1 MVDLSWLP
9 AADEK
14 KENDPLSFLPK
25 KGDAAQSAIDIG
37 SRMDPDAEA
46 RRQTLVEETG
56 APMPLVRQQEDKI
69 LKLRDKPT
77 INDLA
82 DSPRTRA
89 FFESL
94 PNAAV
99 AHDDHKSLT
108 RLEKLWDDLG
118 RGKGAM
124 PYLREIGGNI
134 KKSWGVGKQ
143 TVELGKMYNQKLTNI
158 MRGERDPLLEYQIGV
173 YNRQLKA
180 SPEDENVFESIL
192 TGGTEMSPLVIDS
205 IIQGQAYGLEFGAIA
220 FGVGM
225 AVNPPMARKL
235 ATKFYTGGVK
245 FGMLRNIFMIE
256 SGLAFKEFEGI
267 QDENGVPLDPKIAGI
282 AALTVGAANA
292 TLEQWGLSQIPGA
305 DRVLGRVGKSQVA
318 LALKSPTVRKAL
330 MRVAGKYA
338 WGISAN
344 AMQEA
349 AQEATVIIA
358 REIAKETSNKLN
370 DTNFRYTAEDLGPR
384 MWESFKEGAAG
395 AAFLGV
401 PGSAVNLSI
410 DVGRSAVTQDF
421 KEASV
426 KFNQAINESKILK
439 RSPAATKRFLD
450 MLGAG
455 DDVYIDS
462 VFYQSDPGKAAPIL
476 EKLGVTPEKAQEAID
491 NGHDIPVGYSV
502 LNTKLS
508 PEEYNTVIDDV
519 KPAPGALTTRD
530 VNAIDLNKEVE
541 KVSGQLEDERK
552 TRLAVSRETARIR
565 KEGIRAGYSPQ
576 EMKDHT
582 DSLKRFAEYAGYDQ
596 QQTIDFLKKPKLR
609 RATGP
614 SPGAM
619 AQEGKVSIDTPEFKT
634 WFGKSKVVDETGAPL
649 QVYHGTLKGFDA
661 FKLSDAGTMIDRALG
676 THLAEDPNLT
686 NAFSIG
692 GYVFE
697 SDSAI
702 SDTPEASW
710 YREKGEIKQD
720 GIIAIEFDDGRV
732 EAWDEKKHGPIW
744 KIRGRKDAR
753 LKMLKP
759 GGRVMP
765 LYVRIENPI
774 IVDNKPN
781 EWDQIAVAKEI
792 ADVVFQ
798 EDRQLFIDQAMRNI
812 GYQTEEIAGKIWD
825 DIKSG
830 KGYNYY
836 DDVMIYNFKEFVDN
850 HSALLNWINPGIV
863 REKLK
868 AAGYDG
874 VIYNNTSPT
883 ETVNIQSAKSYIV
896 IDPAQVKS
904 VFNTGAWSRE
914 TPDILFQADVTPI
927 FYSQLL
933 KFAEA
938 KWPARGRPA
947 ELLDLIDTWI
957 KKGEFKEEEVDF
969 IGLREEIKKKTGPIG
984 KKDII
989 AFIRNNQLDIDEV
1002 DIEKKEVPDFWDDES
1017 VWEDARER
1025 FQEDW
1030 SNGEFY
1036 DDYVRDA
1043 VDDEIR
1049 DAWDNPKHQI
1059 WTILIKDK
1067 SEYEEIHTDED
1078 GDIDDEAAFDEYEED
1093 VNSGLAYHE
1102 ILGDYEYELEEQAW
1116 DANLEYYMERAIE
1129 YAREQWE
1136 EEGEGS
1142 KFSEYNI
1149 QGGKEYTERLFI
1161 FNSPKMPP
1169 LPEYLKKDLAV
1180 LDNYRWRLITKYGD
1194 NWDRKLT
1201 PAEKAHLDY
1210 VEKKYEESKTA
1221 RNFLVSDKRFS
1232 QGHWDDYDNVI
1243 FHTRFDERIDEN
1255 GKKTLFIIELQSDWH
1270 KYGKREGFSDYINDV
1285 PEGWKIEKT
1294 EDLIARTT
1302 PTFFWHL
1309 RDEMGLSHAYTR
1321 AKPDM
1326 SFDEIKSKLLNK
1338 YNIDQAGGIPPAP
1351 LKKDWPMYIMKR
1363 MVRYAAEEGFDRIA
1377 LASGA
1382 VQLKIYPGLQK
1393 DFRRLIYNSESGEI
1407 IAYPHDQRAEPVVKN
1422 APVKDVDLYIGKDAA
1437 DKLMAKSPDEYGW
1450 REISG
1455 NEFKLGGKGMRA
1467 FYDRGVPREMGNFF
1481 RKKKWGNP
1489 NTAIVG
1495 IETKDHP
1502 TGFEPVFSMEITEK
1516 MKEKAIGEGFPLFQK
1531 EGEGK
1536 PPRGALLIGNNQ
1548 YIIELF
1554 QKADRST
1561 IWHETAHIY
1570 FNEIKSAVESGAAPE
1585 RIAEDYRKIR
1595 TWLDLAEGEEF
1606 TTAHQ
1611 ETFAR
1616 GFEAYL
1622 WEGKAPN
1629 AEMAG
1634 VFQRF
1639 KTWLRSVYK
1648 RVQELNVTLNG
1659 DIRGVF
1665 DRMLTDGRRVEESA
1679 ILNGFTMPDKAHL
1692 DTLGVVAEDRN
1703 YMQRLIKQAY
1713 DKAEIAM
1720 VADRDKNRRAQMK
1733 KWRALVDQEI
1743 EEDPVYKFVD
1753 ALSGGE
1759 GLNRAIIAN
1768 EYGEDTVAKM
1778 PPRTVKAGGLN
1789 PAEGLPDMFASVD
1802 DMIEA
1807 LSNLPTKKE
1816 YKKMRLDALAASH
1829 DAKYMP
1835 VDYLASTK
1843 EFGAFYEIL
1852 AKYSDRDNR
1861 GVTPRKAFSS
1871 FAEKKMQTM
1880 KVRDAI
1886 NTGKYL
1892 AAMKKHSRLEADKA
1906 RQGKWDEAA
1915 DANEKMRM
1923 NYEFARQSIKHRK
1936 LVEKVQRRIKKIT
1949 ASKTIDEDYLDNI
1962 KILGTRFGLPAKV
1975 TTRKT
1980 KDIPG
1985 LAKLFETNELID
1997 TGGLFPDFIMSERET
2012 VDYRELTI
2020 DEFEDVWNAIRFL
2033 EVRGRAI
2040 KEGYLSDRSIT
2051 LKEVAGRIA
2060 GDMAGLNNLKVWEA
2074 NGAMEFLTDLERS
2087 YFAHLDSLP
2096 FVTMA
2101 MGGYQDLKVKGPRS
2115 FASKQITDRLSDAQ
2129 GREYLKFKEIWA
2141 QMLPHIHQLIKA
2153 RKRLAKTYG
2162 KKIMAPGA
2170 AIPEL
2175 LRRNGYTRGLTADQI
2190 FAIALNMGNEGNR
2203 ARLLKGYDTTEADIK
2218 AWTDVLEKKDWDAIQ
2233 GIWDTINSLYDE
2245 LNGVHRR
2252 VNGFS
2257 IKKVAADPFQTKFGE
2272 YPGGYYPAKYDFNL
2286 TGKGALK
2293 AAGFAEIEN
2302 LMSLQ
2307 SGEAIR
2313 MIPATKSGMTKER
2326 TGVTDMPLMLATNVA
2341 ASHIRDVVHYITHA
2355 EVVNDIDRITRHP
2368 LVIDEVQRHL
2378 GPKVYNMI
2386 RPALRHIARPARDY
2400 ESDIDRWVEVAR
2412 AHTTPF
2418 ILAINALVAAKQIFS
2433 LPGGMRDVGELN
2445 YIRGLSVFL
2454 TKRPSKII
2462 AEIYAMSNYMAERAK
2477 AFDRELMQQFTLL
2490 KPNARAVFFGGK
2502 AVTLEDIRNFG
2513 FAPIR
2518 LMDSLAVIP
2527 LWHGAYQR
2535 HMRETGIHEDS
2546 VKYADSIVRNSQ
2558 PSSQSMDFTAWQRLP
2573 GVPRFFSMFSTFTVG
2588 KYRQRF
2594 RAHYRAFASKKLTI
2608 GEYFHYLISDSF
2620 LPGLAMTTAVMMLQ
2634 GRDFED
2640 DEDLLAEIIKGTLSY
2655 TLLTGL
2661 PLVEGLF
2668 SAYGGPLDTPV
2679 SAGPDEFKNMI
2690 RYGFDLFNSKD
2701 DNDDVWE
2708 KLGWSVFH
2716 VISYALKVPVS
2727 KLVKKAISAEE
2738 DKKRKGVIKY
2748 IIPTPKRYQ

>member
-421 KEASV
+421 KEDSV

-596 QQTIDFLKKPKLR
+596 KQTIDFLKKPKLR

-649 QVYHGTLKGFDA
+649 QVYHGTHETGISA
-661 FKLSDAGTMIDRALG
+661 FEPDENGNIF
-676 THLAEDPNLT
+676 LT
-686 NAFSIG
+686 TSI
-692 GYVFE
+692 E
-697 SDSAI
+697 TA
-702 SDTPEASW
+702 AS
-710 YREKGEIKQD
+710 YGEQQ
-720 GIIAIEFDDGRV
+720 
-732 EAWDEKKHGPIW
+732 
-744 KIRGRKDAR
+744 
-753 LKMLKP
+753 
-759 GGRVMP
+759 MP
-765 LYVRIENPI
+765 LYVSMQNPLV
-774 IVDNKPN
+774 VD
-781 EWDQIAVAKEI
+781 AKGQSFK
-792 ADVVFQ
+792 DVIPSF
-798 EDRQLFIDQAMRNI
+798 
-812 GYQTEEIAGKIWD
+812 Y
-825 DIKSG
+825 
-830 KGYNYY
+830 
-836 DDVMIYNFKEFVDN
+836 VDE
-850 HSALLNWINPGIV
+850 A
-863 REKLK
+863 K
-868 AAGYDG
+868 AKGYDG
-874 VIYNNTSPT
+874 VI
-883 ETVNIQSAKSYIV
+883 VKNIRDDATYQYEGDTIV
-896 IDPAQVKS
+896 SWKPEQIKS
-904 VFNTGAWSRE
+904 VKNTGAWSRE
-914 TPDILFQADVTPI
+914 TPNILFQADVTDPEKT
-927 FYSQLL
+927 FYSQLRSAVESPKFSKNISAKEAIRTIENWTADMGEKKVGFL
-933 KFAEA
+933 KKDEVLWSGVLDWLA
-938 KWPARGRPA
+938 KKEGRVTKDMILNYLA
-947 ELLDLIDTWI
+947 DNAVEI
-957 KKGEFKEEEVDF
+957 
-969 IGLREEIKKKTGPIG
+969 EIKDI
-984 KKDII
+984 KD
-989 AFIRNNQLDIDEV
+989 FGE
-1002 DIEKKEVPDFWDDES
+1002 EKPDFWE
-1017 VWEDARER
+1017 
-1025 FQEDW
+1025 
-1030 SNGEFY
+1030 
-1036 DDYVRDA
+1036 
-1043 VDDEIR
+1043 
-1049 DAWDNPKHQI
+1049 
-1059 WTILIKDK
+1059 
-1067 SEYEEIHTDED
+1067 
-1078 GDIDDEAAFDEYEED
+1078 DEAAFDSAWESFTED
-1093 VNSGLAYHE
+1093 FNSGDFEDSYKDRVKE
-1102 ILGDYEYELEEQAW
+1102 IIKDAW
-1116 DANLEYYMERAIE
+1116 KDEDAEVWKNLSWTTKLEY
-1129 YAREQWE
+1129 
-1136 EEGEGS
+1136 
-1142 KFSEYNI
+1142 
-1149 QGGKEYTERLFI
+1149 
-1161 FNSPKMPP
+1161 
-1169 LPEYLKKDLAV
+1169 
-1180 LDNYRWRLITKYGD
+1180 LDNNDIEDDARQKFIDDVIEAGI
-1194 NWDRKLT
+1194 
-1201 PAEKAHLDY
+1201 
-1210 VEKKYEESKTA
+1210 KTA
-1221 RNFLVSDKRFS
+1221 RNEISYAWADPGTYFKIWDQIQGDKEAYLMEY
-1232 QGHWDDYDNVI
+1232 GNAEAA
-1243 FHTRFDERIDEN
+1243 FDEFEEDVKQLDIQSILGMDKYDEIRDEIWENVAHEYLSRAVEDAEENWLAANTEGETKWEQYTVKGPHEDYQEILFIWDKNLEDAYVKKSHWNDIENFFAHARIDRRKTVD
-1255 GKKTLFIIELQSDWH
+1255 GKNILFINEMQSDWEADLKDEGEKGKWKVFLDRELYGMYDNADDARAVRDRLH
-1270 KYGKREGFSDYINDV
+1270 AEYPRKGDKYTTRVAMEG
-1285 PEGWKIEKT
+1285 P
-1294 EDLIARTT
+1294 
-1302 PTFFWHL
+1302 H
-1309 RDEMGLSHAYTR
+1309 
-1321 AKPDM
+1321 
-1326 SFDEIKSKLLNK
+1326 
-1338 YNIDQAGGIPPAP
+1338 GGFAAMPFRSNWRQVA
-1351 LKKDWPMYIMKR
+1351 LKALVR
-1363 MVRYAAEEGFDRIA
+1363 MAAEEGLDGIGWTT
-1377 LASGA
+1377 GA
-1382 VQLKIYPGLQK
+1382 QQMVIYPNVSHMVDKVSYNEMTETLYYHRK
-1393 DFRRLIYNSESGEI
+1393 DQSDPNRLEKKEDV
-1407 IAYPHDQRAEPVVKN
+1407 PPRQVK
-1422 APVKDVDLYIGKDAA
+1422 KYIGKESA
-1437 DKLMAKSPDEYGW
+1437 DKLFDKEEVDDLKTIEGPEIVFGGHGLRAMYDKIIPSEFKRFFDKKQWGYPKVEKKEIETGYIRRETPLELTEEIVGRAEELARQDSNYVADQIVNAMIKYNESGAGSLSIDMFDGRARYWVEYAMQNDMAKEKIFFAPITP
-1450 REISG
+1450 EI
-1455 NEFKLGGKGMRA
+1455 
-1467 FYDRGVPREMGNFF
+1467 
-1481 RKKKWGNP
+1481 
-1489 NTAIVG
+1489 
-1495 IETKDHP
+1495 
-1502 TGFEPVFSMEITEK
+1502 
-1516 MKEKAIGEGFPLFQK
+1516 KEKAVTEGFPLFQK

-1585 RIAEDYRKIR
+1585 RIAEDYGKIR
-1595 TWLDLAEGEEF
+1595 KWLDLAEGEEF

-1648 RVQELNVTLNG
+1648 RVQELNVTLND

-1743 EEDPVYKFVD
+1743 EEAPVYKFVD

-1829 DAKYMP
+1829 DAKYLP

-1906 RQGKWDEAA
+1906 RQGKWGEAA
-1915 DANEKMRM
+1915 EANEKLRM

-2748 IIPTPKRYQ
+2748 IIPTPKKYQ